1 MCSLLDSFEKN
12 ARSLA
17 RFLLAQEDSYAIAL
31 NEIKQGEKK
40 SHWMWYIFPQIK
52 GLGYSYT
59 AQYYAIQTKQE
70 AEEFLQHP
78 ILAARLYEITNELL
92 KIDGKNA
99 SEIFGYPDDMKLKSS
114 MTLFYLVSHNDI
126 FLNVLEKFFSGEL
139 DINTVKIW
147 EKI

>member
-1 MCSLLDSFEKN
+1 MRNFIDPDMSLE
-12 ARSLA
+12 
-17 RFLLAQEDSYAIAL
+17 RFVQAQDDTYAIAL

-99 SEIFGYPDDMKLKSS
+99 SKIFDYQRKLAIMQS
-114 MTLFYLVSHNDI
+114 MDF
-126 FLNVLEKFFSGEL
+126 
-139 DINTVKIW
+139 
-147 EKI
+147 